1 MIRADCPPEGT
12 LKPRRSTIY
21 LTLTALLTLVLTGLL
36 LHAGREVRASE
47 QGFLRKAEL
56 VRQIELTDLCLFTEA
71 NYTRNPSMTDMATP
85 FQDSPM
91 SLDHFPSGGLLQP
104 PAHLMRKKP

>member
-1 MIRADCPPEGT
+1 MKA
-12 LKPRRSTIY
+12 RRSTIY
-21 LTLTALLTLVLTGLL
+21 LTTTALLTLVLAGLV
-36 LHAGREVRASE
+36 LHASREVRGSE
-47 QGFLRKAEL
+47 PGLARKAEL

-91 SLDHFPSGGLLQP
+91 SLDHFPSGALIGP
-104 PAHLMRKKP
+104 PAHLMRSQRD

>member
-1 MIRADCPPEGT
+1 MMM
-12 LKPRRSTIY
+12 RRSTVY
-21 LTLTALLTLVLTGLL
+21 LTTTALLALVLAGLL
-36 LHAGREVRASE
+36 LHASREVRASE
-47 QGFLRKAEL
+47 PQFARKAEL

-91 SLDHFPSGGLLQP
+91 SLDHFPSGGLLGP
-104 PAHLMRKKP
+104 PAHLTRDQRD